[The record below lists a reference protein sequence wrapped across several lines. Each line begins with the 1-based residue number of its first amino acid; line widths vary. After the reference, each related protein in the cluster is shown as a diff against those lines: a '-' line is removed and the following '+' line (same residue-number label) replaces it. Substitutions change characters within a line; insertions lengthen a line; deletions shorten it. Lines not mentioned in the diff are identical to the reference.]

1 MSWSAMQI
9 VSMIQN
15 LKLDKLDINFNDFYM
30 DFSINKNFWNV
41 NI

>member
-1 MSWSAMQI
+1 MSWPAMKI
-9 VSMIQN
+9 FSMIQN